1 MRLRILV
8 MLPALLCFLA
18 TICTGGGPSIH
29 FDKDTHDYGRVLYGD
44 VVTQEFILTNTGDET
59 LVIDKL
65 EASCGCT
72 KAVKGSS
79 EVPPK
84 GTTKIMAA
92 FDTDGLRNGRTKKT
106 ITVHS
111 NDPEKPEV
119 KLALL
124 ADVVREITVDPPRL
138 VTRLAKFTETV
149 SLPVRIANSSDK
161 QVVVRIKDGQ
171 SDTSNPGS
179 NTKALVVKGRSVVPF
194 NLKLALKNES
204 GRSSWAGRLTLL
216 TDHPKEKELN
226 VPYLVQLGQ
235 GDSSEPKP
243 PPTAVEE

>member
-1 MRLRILV
+1 
-8 MLPALLCFLA
+8 
-18 TICTGGGPSIH
+18 
-29 FDKDTHDYGRVLYGD
+29 
-44 VVTQEFILTNTGDET
+44 
-59 LVIDKL
+59 
-65 EASCGCT
+65 
-72 KAVKGSS
+72 
-79 EVPPK
+79 
-84 GTTKIMAA
+84 MAA

-171 SDTSNPGS
+171 SDTSNLGS